1 METSSVKLIRTH
13 LTLPEDL
20 QNQQKRE
27 DVYNGLDCCI
37 TAEILDVLLP
47 QLDDHTAST
56 YAFSRAL
63 QGPVLEMQLRG
74 ILVDQ
79 SRRQDVI
86 DEYYDVIDRLE
97 GQLEQI
103 VLDGV
108 GMPAFSLRSIPD
120 HQKLFYG
127 YLGIPTSRNQGR
139 RTCNHKTL
147 E

>member
-1 METSSVKLIRTH
+1 MKLIRTD
-13 LTLPEDL
+13 LCSPEDIED
-20 QNQQKRE
+20 QQQRE

-47 QLDDHTAST
+47 QLDDYTAPT

-108 GMPAFSLRSIPD
+108 GMP
-120 HQKLFYG
+120 
-127 YLGIPTSRNQGR
+127 
-139 RTCNHKTL
+139 
-147 E
+147 